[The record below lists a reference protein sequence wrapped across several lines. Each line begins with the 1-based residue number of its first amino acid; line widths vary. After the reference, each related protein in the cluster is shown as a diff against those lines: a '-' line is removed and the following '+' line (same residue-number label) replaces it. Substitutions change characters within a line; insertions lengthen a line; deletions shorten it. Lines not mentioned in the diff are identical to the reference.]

1 MKTLLSKGL
10 QILSKNANLWGAKK
24 MFRVNLKKLML
35 MVSLVF
41 MCTSILCA
49 TNSYALFE
57 DLAQHGGKIFSGM
70 REIVYAVS
78 GFGITAVV
86 IGAIFGNINYK
97 WLTAILIGLFVIA
110 GTAALINFM
119 VGESVISQEAI
130 TDTLVYDDTGDSE

>member
-35 MVSLVF
+35 MVSLAF